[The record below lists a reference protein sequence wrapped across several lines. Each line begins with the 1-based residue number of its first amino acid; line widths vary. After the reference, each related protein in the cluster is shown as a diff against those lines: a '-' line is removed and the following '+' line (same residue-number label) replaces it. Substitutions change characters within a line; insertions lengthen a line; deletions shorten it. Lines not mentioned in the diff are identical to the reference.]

1 MNSKWKENNSNNN
14 NLLQPYVFLRAILI
28 EDRVE
33 SKRLCLACTILNLH
47 EKTKKSYLHYT
58 HLYFHDSFVPRQI

>member
-1 MNSKWKENNSNNN
+1 MEENNSNNN

-33 SKRLCLACTILNLH
+33 SKRLC
-47 EKTKKSYLHYT
+47 
-58 HLYFHDSFVPRQI
+58 